1 MSARVTAFILNCMK
15 PSHFDWRQSKRDEQT
30 YIKHGHCILLN
41 VSYKMRITGLTS
53 SSFLPQSIVSWKT
66 SMFETI
72 HIICFDMYYCLVLYS
87 LNLMLSL
94 DYESNFIHEKQ
105 NSYVF
110 ITSTKSY
117 IFFLTMMVKLSL
129 LLHNTN

>member
-1 MSARVTAFILNCMK
+1 MSPRVIAFILNCMK
-15 PSHFDWRQSKRDEQT
+15 PSHFDWRHSKMDGQT
-30 YIKHGHCILLN
+30 YIKHEHCIILN

-53 SSFLPQSIVSWKT
+53 SSFLPQSILSWKT

-72 HIICFDMYYCLVLYS
+72 HIFCFDMHYCLVLYS

-105 NSYVF
+105 NTVTLCIHHQHKF
-110 ITSTKSY
+110 LH
-117 IFFLTMMVKLSL
+117 FFLTMMIKLSL
-129 LLHNTN
+129 LLHT